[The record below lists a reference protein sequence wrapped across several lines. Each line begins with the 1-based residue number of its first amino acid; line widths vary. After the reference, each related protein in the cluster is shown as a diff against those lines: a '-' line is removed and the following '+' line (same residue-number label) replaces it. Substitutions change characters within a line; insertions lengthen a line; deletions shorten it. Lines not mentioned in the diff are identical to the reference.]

1 MSELDVKPT
10 AVLEADLNEQ
20 IAQRRLKLDQWRTDG
35 QAYPNGFQRD
45 ALAHNLLARYD
56 SLDNEALVA
65 NPIEVSVAGRIM
77 TRRVMGKASFTHI
90 QDMSGKLQLYVARDA
105 VTESVY
111 DAFKSWDLG
120 DIIGAKGTLFKT
132 KTNELSLHV
141 TEIVLLTKALRPMPD
156 KYHGLTDQEQRYRQ
170 RYLDLLV
177 NDEARQVFVIRSK
190 IITGIRHFL
199 DEHGFMEVET
209 PMLQPFAT
217 GAAARPFK
225 THHNALDM
233 ELVLRIAPELYLKR
247 LVVGGFEK
255 VYEINRNFRNEGV
268 STRHNPEFTMLEFY
282 QAYATY
288 DDLINLTEK
297 LFKQLAETVL
307 HKTTIHYQGIDI
319 DLTKPF
325 KRIPL
330 RQSILDY
337 NPDITAA
344 DLDDL
349 DRARALAQKHDIKI
363 SADFGLGRVQSVLFE
378 ELVEKQLRQPTFITE
393 FPAEISPL
401 ARANDN
407 NPFITDRFELY
418 VAGQEIAN
426 GFSELNDADD
436 QAARF
441 RDQLKARESGD
452 DEAMHYD
459 EDYIMALEQGLPPTA
474 GEGIGIDRLV
484 MLFTDSASIRDVI
497 LFPLMRIKK

>member
-1 MSELDVKPT
+1 MTNSDLNSIAE
-10 AVLEADLNEQ
+10 LEAEHNAQ
-20 IAQRRLKLDQWRTDG
+20 MVQRRLKLAHWREEG
-35 QAYPNGFQRD
+35 HAYPNGFVRD
-45 ALAHNLLARYD
+45 SLAHDLLARYN
-56 SLDNEALVA
+56 SWDNSALADEPV
-65 NPIEVSVAGRIM
+65 EVTIAGRMM

-90 QDMSGKLQLYVARDA
+90 QDMSGQFQLYVSRDA
-105 VTESVY
+105 LTEPVY
-111 DAFKSWDLG
+111 ESFKTWDLG
-120 DIIGAKGTLFKT
+120 DIIGAAGTLFKT
-132 KTNELSLHV
+132 KTGELSLHV
-141 TEIVLLTKALRPMPD
+141 THICLLTKALRPMPD

-177 NDEARQVFVIRSK
+177 NEESRNVFVIRSK
-190 IITGIRHFL
+190 IISGIRHFL
-199 DEHGFMEVET
+199 DEQGFMEVET
-209 PMLQPFAT
+209 PMMQPLAT
-217 GAAARPFK
+217 GAAARPFT
-225 THHNALDM
+225 THHNALDV
-233 ELVLRIAPELYLKR
+233 ELFLRIAPELYLKR

-288 DDLINLTEK
+288 DDMMNVTEK
-297 LFKQLAETVL
+297 LFKQLAETIL
-307 HKTTIHYQGIDI
+307 HKATIHYQGIDI
-319 DLTKPF
+319 DLTEPF

-337 NPDITAA
+337 HPDISAS

-349 DRARALAQKHDIKI
+349 HKARVLAKKHGIEI
-363 SADFGLGRVQSVLFE
+363 PADFGLGRVQSVLFE

-401 ARANDN
+401 ARANDH

-426 GFSELNDADD
+426 GFSELNDPDD

-441 RDQLKARESGD
+441 QDQLKARESGD

-459 EDYIMALEQGLPPTA
+459 EDYIVALEQGLPPTA

-484 MLFTDSASIRDVI
+484 MLFTNSASIRDVI
-497 LFPLMRIKK
+497 LFPLMRMKK

>member
-1 MSELDVKPT
+1 MTDTDLNSAAE
-10 AVLEADLNEQ
+10 LEAEHNAQ
-20 IAQRRLKLDQWRTDG
+20 MVQRRLKLAHWREEG
-35 QAYPNGFQRD
+35 HAYPNGFMRD
-45 ALAHNLLARYD
+45 SLANDLLAQYNAWDNGALAAEPVN
-56 SLDNEALVA
+56 VA
-65 NPIEVSVAGRIM
+65 IAGRMM

-90 QDMSGKLQLYVARDA
+90 QDMSGQFQLYVSRDA
-105 VTESVY
+105 VSELMY
-111 DAFKSWDLG
+111 EAFKTWDLG

-132 KTNELSLHV
+132 KTGELSLHV
-141 TEIVLLTKALRPMPD
+141 THVCLLTKALRPMPD

-177 NDEARQVFVIRSK
+177 NEESRNVFIIRSK
-190 IITGIRHFL
+190 MISGIRHFL

-209 PMLQPFAT
+209 PMMQPLAT
-217 GAAARPFK
+217 GAAARPFT
-225 THHNALDM
+225 THHNALDT
-233 ELVLRIAPELYLKR
+233 ELFLRIAPELYLKR

-288 DDLINLTEK
+288 NDMMSLTEK
-297 LFKQLAETVL
+297 LFKQLAETIL

-319 DLTKPF
+319 DLTQPF

-337 NPDITAA
+337 HPEIQAT

-349 DRARALAQKHDIKI
+349 DKACALAKKHGIDIPT
-363 SADFGLGRVQSVLFE
+363 DFGLGRVQSVLFE

-393 FPAEISPL
+393 FPSEISPL
-401 ARANDN
+401 ARANDHN
-407 NPFITDRFELY
+407 SFITDRFELY

-426 GFSELNDADD
+426 GFSELNDPED

-441 RDQLKARESGD
+441 QDQLKARESGD

-459 EDYIMALEQGLPPTA
+459 EDYIVALEQGLPPTA

-484 MLFTDSASIRDVI
+484 MLFTNSASIRDVI